1 MRTVFFR
8 EDDYDMKELLPL
20 SAVGEFL
27 DEIYKNETFGSARTD
42 NISFADTYTN
52 EDAAKPLRG
61 LKLTS
66 QKLRDTLFF
75 LPAFDKVETG
85 CDDFGRKCEYINAV
99 GTDKGVTVYWSSDG
113 NGLVEALWLTLKAG
127 EGREETK
134 KILAALGKLAP
145 VILADRKVGC
155 CVDLSSGNDIDEYI
169 KEYLI

>member
-27 DEIYKNETFGSARTD
+27 DEIYKNETFNLTRTD
-42 NISFADTYTN
+42 NLSSAGTYAD

-66 QKLRDTLFF
+66 QKLRDALFF

-99 GTDKGVTVYWSSDG
+99 GTDNGAAVYWSADG
-113 NGLVEALWLTLKAG
+113 SGLVEALWLTLKEG
-127 EGREETK
+127 EVKEETK
-134 KILAALGKLAP
+134 KILSALGKLAP
-145 VILADRKVGC
+145 LILADRKVGC

>member
-42 NISFADTYTN
+42 NLSPAGTYTN

-85 CDDFGRKCEYINAV
+85 CDDFGRKSEYINAV

-113 NGLVEALWLTLKAG
+113 SGLVEALWLTLKAEDG
-127 EGREETK
+127 KEETK
-134 KILAALGKLAP
+134 KTLAALGKLAP

-155 CVDLSSGNDIDEYI
+155 CVDLSSENDIDEYI
-169 KEYLI
+169 KEYLF

>member
-27 DEIYKNETFGSARTD
+27 DEIYKNETFNSARTD
-42 NISFADTYTN
+42 NLSSADTYTN
-52 EDAAKPLRG
+52 ENAEKPLRS

-85 CDDFGRKCEYINAV
+85 CDDLGRKCEYINAV
-99 GTDKGVTVYWSSDG
+99 GTDKGAAVYWSDDG
-113 NGLVEALWLTLKAG
+113 DGFIEALWLTLKVSDNK
-127 EGREETK
+127 EETK

-145 VILADRKVGC
+145 VILADRKAGC
-155 CVDLSSGNDIDEYI
+155 CVDLSSENDIEEYI

>member
-1 MRTVFFR
+1 MRTVFFS

-27 DEIYKNETFGSARTD
+27 DEIYKNETFNLARTD
-42 NISFADTYTN
+42 NLSSDSTYTN
-52 EDAAKPLRG
+52 EDAEKPLRS

-85 CDDFGRKCEYINAV
+85 CDDFGRKCEYINSV
-99 GTDKGVTVYWSSDG
+99 GTDKGTAVYWSADG
-113 NGLVEALWLTLKAG
+113 DGFIEALWLTLKVSD
-127 EGREETK
+127 RKEETK

-145 VILADRKVGC
+145 VILADRKTGC
-155 CVDLSSGNDIDEYI
+155 CVDLSCEDDIDEYI